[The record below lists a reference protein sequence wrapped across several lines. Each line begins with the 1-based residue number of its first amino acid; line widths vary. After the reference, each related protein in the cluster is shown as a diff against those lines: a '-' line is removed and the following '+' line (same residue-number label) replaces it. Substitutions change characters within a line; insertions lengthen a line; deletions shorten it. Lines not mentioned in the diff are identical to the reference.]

1 MKHVIHVNLSQIR
14 SAVPEISNEK
24 PVFVCDDLD
33 LQLQTRPS
41 EGPNTSSVCIC
52 CKSVKWFPRYLIHKQ
67 KSHRQCEKHNFMQ
80 FTACGNNQQA
90 SKQCHWHYEIE
101 QLSLN
106 LLLHAPISDQIMIE
120 PGISLTFCVRFLLPE
135 RHQWKPTVQAAA
147 VMLRTSTV
155 DGQSPASQQ
164 RNFKNAPRHPPVSG
178 QQRAQTS
185 SSVRTMSSY
194 RGMDASSCN

>member
-14 SAVPEISNEK
+14 SPVPEISDKK
-24 PVFVCDDLD
+24 PVFVRDDLD

-52 CKSVKWFPRYLIHKQ
+52 CKSVQWFSRYLIHKQ
-67 KSHRQCEKHNFMQ
+67 KSHRQRQKHNFMQ
-80 FTACGNNQQA
+80 FTACGNNQHA

-135 RHQWKPTVQAAA
+135 RHQWKPTVQAGA
-147 VMLRTSTV
+147 VMLRTPLLT
-155 DGQSPASQQ
+155 A
-164 RNFKNAPRHPPVSG
+164 NH
-178 QQRAQTS
+178 
-185 SSVRTMSSY
+185 
-194 RGMDASSCN
+194 